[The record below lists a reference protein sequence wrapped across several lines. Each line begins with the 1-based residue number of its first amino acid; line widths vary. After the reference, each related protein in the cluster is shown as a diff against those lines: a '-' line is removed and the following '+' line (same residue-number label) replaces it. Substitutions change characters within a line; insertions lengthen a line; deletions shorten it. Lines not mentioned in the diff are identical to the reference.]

1 MNDIRKALF
10 LLVLA
15 ISVLAFSGCTKQDG
29 ISTLTQCSAP
39 EEMALSSL
47 TLDERFID
55 CIVQE
60 DQYVFLRE
68 DGWLLWTDTDGE
80 RTQEVQLSLPEGSR
94 AHALV
99 LTDKDLLVFGE
110 DRDGLWAMTT
120 DGDVRF
126 TLPDAKLIQ
135 ATADESGAFFIL
147 TDGALLQVG
156 EDGRVFQT
164 IDNTVLESVLWYQ
177 NMLFGLTRDEV
188 HDCYALSVIDFERKE
203 TSQTVLTGVPLPSGT
218 TYAQLAQGADGSFY
232 LATVYALYRIDYNAQ
247 TIEKVFHGRR
257 KMCRSRMRWQLSATE
272 RLLCVRK
279 RRSCLQLEM
288 TCRHRV

>member
-1 MNDIRKALF
+1 MNDIKKALF

-29 ISTLTQCSAP
+29 ISTFTQCSAP

-68 DGWLLWTDTDGE
+68 NGWLLWTDTDGE
-80 RTQEVQLSLPEGSR
+80 RTQEVQLSLPKGSR

-126 TLPDAKLIQ
+126 TLPDTKLIQ
-135 ATADESGAFFIL
+135 ATTDKSGAFFIL

-156 EDGRVFQT
+156 EDG
-164 IDNTVLESVLWYQ
+164 
-177 NMLFGLTRDEV
+177 
-188 HDCYALSVIDFERKE
+188 
-203 TSQTVLTGVPLPSGT
+203 
-218 TYAQLAQGADGSFY
+218 SF
-232 LATVYALYRIDYNAQ
+232 
-247 TIEKVFHGRR
+247 K
-257 KMCRSRMRWQLSATE
+257 
-272 RLLCVRK
+272 RLII
-279 RRSCLQLEM
+279 QF
-288 TCRHRV
+288 

>member
-1 MNDIRKALF
+1 MNDIKKALF

-29 ISTLTQCSAP
+29 ISTFTQCSAP

-68 DGWLLWTDTDGE
+68 NGWLLWTDTDGE
-80 RTQEVQLSLPEGSR
+80 RTQEVQLSLPKGSR

-126 TLPDAKLIQ
+126 TLPDTKLIQ
-135 ATADESGAFFIL
+135 ATTDKSGAFFIL

-156 EDGRVFQT
+156 EDGSVLQT

-177 NMLFGLTRDEV
+177 NIKRSSCSSASPGLFMTNIALFHTAFSGKTVLFGE
-188 HDCYALSVIDFERKE
+188 HSHAALFERYAS
-203 TSQTVLTGVPLPSGT
+203 TPLFSILDCI
-218 TYAQLAQGADGSFY
+218 A
-232 LATVYALYRIDYNAQ
+232 
-247 TIEKVFHGRR
+247 
-257 KMCRSRMRWQLSATE
+257 
-272 RLLCVRK
+272 
-279 RRSCLQLEM
+279 
-288 TCRHRV
+288 